1 MFRCLAF
8 LLGATLATAA
18 GRAPIDYTLRF
29 PAAASHYVDVEA
41 VIPTDGPESL
51 TLFMPIWTPGSY
63 LVREYARN
71 IVTIEARS
79 DTGALLP
86 IKKTSKNRWTV
97 QSTGQTQ
104 VRVNYRL
111 YCRDIN
117 VRGNWVEGDFAVI
130 NGAATFITEAEDLQR
145 PYRVRLEMP
154 SGWATCQTPLT
165 PGTEANTFTAIDYDH
180 LVDSPIVA
188 GSPLVNEF
196 EVEGVRH
203 VLVTV
208 GGDGVWDNPR
218 VTRNLARLV
227 EEQSKFWGG
236 LPYRTPY
243 YFFNLLAIGR
253 GGLEHK
259 QSTVMGADRWNSRT
273 RGGINSWLSLASHE
287 FFHVWN
293 GKRLRPVE
301 LGPFD
306 YEHEAY
312 TPSLWIV
319 EGVTSYYQHLLLRRA
334 GFTTRNDYLKGV
346 SNTFGDVQ
354 KSPARLVQSLS
365 DASFDTWIKAYRPD
379 ENSVN
384 VLFSYYGGGALA
396 MLLLDTEIRRV
407 SDGAKSLDDV
417 MRAAYSRYSGEQGY
431 TEAQFI
437 ALAGEIAGHDLS
449 AWFKQVVQ
457 TPGEWDYT
465 PFLDWYG
472 LSFESPKPEKSVSP
486 NGIEPTDPPIGWLGA
501 DTKVQDG
508 LLTVTAVRTGTP
520 AAAAGLSVGDE
531 IIGIDDYRVPPGQ
544 FGLRLGAYK
553 AGDAVTLL
561 VSRRDRLLRLPVT
574 LGEEPVTSRSLK
586 VRDDATEA
594 QKARLR
600 AWIGEDPAPATK
612 TEPKTEFR
620 PNGLMPV
627 QEPDETPS
635 PVPSEPMQTG
645 QSGT

>member
-1 MFRCLAF
+1 MLRCLAF

-18 GRAPIDYTLRF
+18 GRTPIDYTLRF

-41 VIPTDGPESL
+41 VIPAGGQEQL
-51 TLFMPIWTPGSY
+51 TLFMPVWTPGSY

-71 IVTIEARS
+71 IITIEART
-79 DTGALLP
+79 DAGALLP
-86 IKKTSKNRWTV
+86 ITKISKNRWTV
-97 QSTGQTQ
+97 PAAGQTQ
-104 VRVNYRL
+104 VRVHYRL
-111 YCRDIN
+111 YARDLN

-130 NGAATFITEAEDLQR
+130 NGAATFITDADDVQR

-154 SGWATCQTPLT
+154 PGWATCQTPLT
-165 PGTEANTFTAIDYDH
+165 PDAGVNTYTAIDFDE

-188 GSPLVNEF
+188 GSPLVNDF

-253 GGLEHK
+253 GGLEHR

-319 EGVTSYYQHLLLRRA
+319 EGITSYYQHLLLRRA
-334 GFTTRNDYLKGV
+334 GFSTRSDYLKSV
-346 SNTFGDVQ
+346 SGTFTDVQ

-417 MRAAYSRYSGEQGY
+417 MRAAYSRYSGEKGY

-437 ALAGEIAGHDLS
+437 ALAGEVAGQDLS
-449 AWFKQVVQ
+449 AWFKRVVQ

-465 PFLDWYG
+465 SFLDWYG
-472 LSFESPKPEKSVSP
+472 LSFESPKPDKSISP
-486 NGIEPTDPPIGWLGA
+486 NGIEPIDPPIGWLGA

-508 LLTVTAVRTGTP
+508 LLTVTVVRTGTP
-520 AAAAGLSVGDE
+520 AAAAGLSVSDE

-544 FGLRLGAYK
+544 FGQRLGAYK

-561 VSRRDRLLRLPVT
+561 VARRDRLLRLPVI
-574 LGEEPVTSRSLK
+574 LAEEPVTKMTLK
-586 VRDDATEA
+586 IREDATEA
-594 QKARLR
+594 QQARLR
-600 AWIGEDPAPATK
+600 AWIGDDPAAAGK
-612 TEPKTEFR
+612 TEPKTETR
-620 PNGLMPV
+620 SNGLMPV
-627 QEPDETPS
+627 QEPEEAPS
-635 PVPSEPMQTG
+635 PVPSEPLQAA